1 MARRFFISIILAVA
15 VCAVIAPVSFAQVPL
30 NPNYFPQGAATISGK
45 NPTDKAASERN
56 IEVARSALTS
66 RIVGAILGIAGVV
79 AIFAI
84 LNNSW
89 FLVAS
94 GGREEVITQHKK
106 GLMWAIIGL
115 LLIIL
120 SYSIIRF
127 IISIPFQANETPAP
141 QKQQQPAK

>member
-1 MARRFFISIILAVA
+1 MLSLSIFLAVA
-15 VCAVIAPVSFAQVPL
+15 PVTFAAVPL
-30 NPNYFPQGAATISGK
+30 DPNYFPQGAATVSGK
-45 NPTDKAASERN
+45 NPADKAASERN
-56 IEVARSALTS
+56 VEVARSALTS

-79 AIFAI
+79 AIFSI
-84 LNNSW
+84 LNNAW

-106 GLMWAIIGL
+106 GLMWAVIGL
-115 LLIIL
+115 ILIIL